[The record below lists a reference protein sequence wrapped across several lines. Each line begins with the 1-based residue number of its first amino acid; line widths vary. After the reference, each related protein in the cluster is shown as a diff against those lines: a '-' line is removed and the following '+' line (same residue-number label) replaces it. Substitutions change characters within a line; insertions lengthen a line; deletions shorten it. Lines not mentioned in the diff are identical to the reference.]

1 MYASTKE
8 KKSKQKENKLTQNE
22 RNEIKQIGKQ
32 PK

>member
-8 KKSKQKENKLTQNE
+8 KKSKQKEKKLTQNE
-22 RNEIKQIGKQ
+22 GNKIKHIGKQ